1 MIKKKRI
8 INLEKKLYSFFHNTH
23 KGKWLEETNE
33 KNMFTTFFWKKN
45 ALLSSSLW
53 FYNDSKINK
62 KMLLCTNVRRIKYQI
77 HKQLFI
83 CSLVCLFRGVGF
95 EMRMFYIFSES
106 WIERER
112 EPCSKSMMLVW
123 TYNFA
128 CKWKGLKNVDNLFS
142 GACKLMNRKLS
153 NKSFLFSF
161 SIFGFS
167 KNRLCD

>member
-1 MIKKKRI
+1 
-8 INLEKKLYSFFHNTH
+8 
-23 KGKWLEETNE
+23 
-33 KNMFTTFFWKKN
+33 MFTTFFWKKN

-112 EPCSKSMMLVW
+112 EPCSKSMMLVL
-123 TYNFA
+123 TYNFD
-128 CKWKGLKNVDNLFS
+128 CKWKGLKNVDIISFQMHVNYWIDNFQTSPFS
-142 GACKLMNRKLS
+142 FRFRFLGFPKTDFATSK
-153 NKSFLFSF
+153 KSFVIF
-161 SIFGFS
+161 SILDDQNTIEIWFFVM
-167 KNRLCD
+167 DFFD